1 MFETQ
6 DTSASAGSTSVDH
19 EQRNKT
25 PNNNNLRTSGGIG
38 GPSELRV
45 SGPSPLLQLSS
56 TNDPQDRIGISSAG
70 LADNRDEFH
79 IRERYLSRP
88 SPQNTQTSTGY
99 VEPRPFLPPRPS
111 SSNWTPAALEAESRL
126 RLNYSPYS
134 TSNSPPGPPH
144 FYYKQQQPQRP
155 QPQQPLPPAA
165 TFGSDIRILPNKP
178 FSTVPQQST
187 TSISHADV
195 AGRQYIIPSTVVKQ
209 QEPDLASV
217 SQPSQTWRLVG
228 DSSRPRPPTS
238 MPCATPTLI
247 QPTPCALGVGP
258 SCDTQNQVLPS
269 HFHLG
274 SLIQLTNGDLKRV
287 ESLSTEDF
295 IRSAKSSPEVKID
308 QSTVTAIE
316 PCKERGTVM
325 ITFSVGKD
333 NVKVAVEATVEHPFY
348 AIGHGWSSSSPNRS
362 LAKFQLPCHQ
372 LKVGDICISLSQCNN
387 NNNNGSITATA
398 SATSSEAEQMRPP
411 PPPHELNERRRSN
424 SASPSDKLLLKRAAA
439 ASYAGLSGLGAGAA
453 AGSLTTNCPSPLA
466 GRPKSSTLGF
476 QSPTKQVAFADEANI
491 TTTTARQQSDT
502 QMPPVKKRKIIDV
515 SAGGNSR
522 DIDNT
527 GP

>member
-6 DTSASAGSTSVDH
+6 DTSAAGSTSVENH
-19 EQRNKT
+19 EQRNKV
-25 PNNNNLRTSGGIG
+25 PNANNNLRAPGGIG

-45 SGPSPLLQLSS
+45 SGPSPLLQLS
-56 TNDPQDRIGISSAG
+56 TNEQQDRIGISSVA

-99 VEPRPFLPPRPS
+99 AEPRPFLPPRPS
-111 SSNWTPAALEAESRL
+111 SSDWTPAALEAESRL

-217 SQPSQTWRLVG
+217 PQPSQTWRLVG
-228 DSSRPRPPTS
+228 DSSRPRPPS
-238 MPCATPTLI
+238 SSI
-247 QPTPCALGVGP
+247 QPAPLQSSALGVA
-258 SCDTQNQVLPS
+258 SSVDQNQVLPS

-316 PCKERGTVM
+316 PCNERGTVM

-387 NNNNGSITATA
+387 NNNNGSTATA

-411 PPPHELNERRRSN
+411 PPPHELHERRRSN
-424 SASPSDKLLLKRAAA
+424 SASPSDKLLLKRAA
-439 ASYAGLSGLGAGAA
+439 SYAGLSGLGAA

-491 TTTTARQQSDT
+491 TTTARQQSDT

-515 SAGGNSR
+515 SAG
-522 DIDNT
+522 DTQLD
-527 GP
+527 

>member
-6 DTSASAGSTSVDH
+6 DTSAAGSTSVENH
-19 EQRNKT
+19 EQRNKV
-25 PNNNNLRTSGGIG
+25 PNANNNLRAPGGIG

-45 SGPSPLLQLSS
+45 SGPSPLLQLS
-56 TNDPQDRIGISSAG
+56 TNEQQDRIGISSVA

-99 VEPRPFLPPRPS
+99 AEPRPFLPPRPS
-111 SSNWTPAALEAESRL
+111 SSDWTPAALEAESRL

-217 SQPSQTWRLVG
+217 PQPSQTWRLVG
-228 DSSRPRPPTS
+228 DSSRPRPPS
-238 MPCATPTLI
+238 SSI
-247 QPTPCALGVGP
+247 QPAPLQSSALGVA
-258 SCDTQNQVLPS
+258 SSVDQNQVLPS

-316 PCKERGTVM
+316 PCNERGTVM

-387 NNNNGSITATA
+387 NNNNGSSTATA

-411 PPPHELNERRRSN
+411 PPPHELHERRRSN
-424 SASPSDKLLLKRAAA
+424 SASPSDKLLLKRAAGWP
-439 ASYAGLSGLGAGAA
+439 GLAGAA

-515 SAGGNSR
+515 SAG
-522 DIDNT
+522 DTQLD
-527 GP
+527 

>member
-6 DTSASAGSTSVDH
+6 DTSAAGSTSVENH
-19 EQRNKT
+19 EQRNKV
-25 PNNNNLRTSGGIG
+25 PNANNNLRAPGGIG

-45 SGPSPLLQLSS
+45 SGPSPLLQLS
-56 TNDPQDRIGISSAG
+56 TNEQQDRIGISSVA

-99 VEPRPFLPPRPS
+99 AEPRPFLPPRPS
-111 SSNWTPAALEAESRL
+111 SSDWTPAALEAESRL

-217 SQPSQTWRLVG
+217 PQPSQTWRLVG
-228 DSSRPRPPTS
+228 DSNRPRPPTS
-238 MPCATPTLI
+238 MPFATPTSI
-247 QPTPCALGVGP
+247 QPASCALGVAP

-316 PCKERGTVM
+316 PCNERGTVM

-387 NNNNGSITATA
+387 NNNNGSTATA

-411 PPPHELNERRRSN
+411 PPPHELHERRRSN
-424 SASPSDKLLLKRAAA
+424 SASPSDKLLLKRAA
-439 ASYAGLSGLGAGAA
+439 SYAGLSGLGAA

-491 TTTTARQQSDT
+491 TTTARQQSDT

-515 SAGGNSR
+515 SAGGTQL
-522 DIDNT
+522 D
-527 GP
+527 

>member
-6 DTSASAGSTSVDH
+6 DTSAAGSTSVENH
-19 EQRNKT
+19 EQRNKV
-25 PNNNNLRTSGGIG
+25 PNANNNLRAPGGIG

-45 SGPSPLLQLSS
+45 SGPSPLLQLS
-56 TNDPQDRIGISSAG
+56 TNEQQDRIGISSAA

-99 VEPRPFLPPRPS
+99 AEPRPFLPPRPS
-111 SSNWTPAALEAESRL
+111 SSDWTPAALEAESRL

-187 TSISHADV
+187 TSISHDV

-217 SQPSQTWRLVG
+217 PQPSQTWRLVG
-228 DSSRPRPPTS
+228 DSSRPRPPS
-238 MPCATPTLI
+238 SSI
-247 QPTPCALGVGP
+247 QPAPLQSSALGVA
-258 SCDTQNQVLPS
+258 SSVDQNQVLPS

-316 PCKERGTVM
+316 PCNERGTVM

-387 NNNNGSITATA
+387 NNNNGSSTATA

-411 PPPHELNERRRSN
+411 PPPHELHERRRSN
-424 SASPSDKLLLKRAAA
+424 SASPSDKLLLKRAAGWP
-439 ASYAGLSGLGAGAA
+439 GLAGAA

-515 SAGGNSR
+515 SAG
-522 DIDNT
+522 DTQLD
-527 GP
+527 

>member
-6 DTSASAGSTSVDH
+6 DTSAAGSTSVENH
-19 EQRNKT
+19 EQRNKV
-25 PNNNNLRTSGGIG
+25 PNANNNLRAPGGIG

-45 SGPSPLLQLSS
+45 SGPSPLLQLS
-56 TNDPQDRIGISSAG
+56 TNEQQDRIGTSSAA

-99 VEPRPFLPPRPS
+99 AEPRPFLPPRPS
-111 SSNWTPAALEAESRL
+111 SSDWTPAALEAESRL

-187 TSISHADV
+187 TSISHDV

-217 SQPSQTWRLVG
+217 PQPSQTWRLVG
-228 DSSRPRPPTS
+228 DSSRPRPPS
-238 MPCATPTLI
+238 SSI
-247 QPTPCALGVGP
+247 QPAPLQSSALGVA
-258 SCDTQNQVLPS
+258 SSVDQNQVLPS

-316 PCKERGTVM
+316 PCNERGTVM

-387 NNNNGSITATA
+387 NNNNGSSTATA

-411 PPPHELNERRRSN
+411 PPPHELHERRRSN
-424 SASPSDKLLLKRAAA
+424 SASPSDKLLLKRAAGWP
-439 ASYAGLSGLGAGAA
+439 GLAGAA

-491 TTTTARQQSDT
+491 TTTARQQSDT

-515 SAGGNSR
+515 SAGGTQL
-522 DIDNT
+522 D
-527 GP
+527 

>member
-6 DTSASAGSTSVDH
+6 DTSAAGSTSVENH
-19 EQRNKT
+19 EQRNKV
-25 PNNNNLRTSGGIG
+25 PNANNNLRAPGGIG

-45 SGPSPLLQLSS
+45 SGPSPLLQLS
-56 TNDPQDRIGISSAG
+56 TNEQQDRIGISSAA

-99 VEPRPFLPPRPS
+99 AEPRPFLPPRPS
-111 SSNWTPAALEAESRL
+111 SSDWTPAALEAESRL

-217 SQPSQTWRLVG
+217 PQPSQTWRLVG
-228 DSSRPRPPTS
+228 DSSRPRPPS
-238 MPCATPTLI
+238 SSI
-247 QPTPCALGVGP
+247 QPAPLQSSALGVA
-258 SCDTQNQVLPS
+258 SSVDQNQVLPS

-316 PCKERGTVM
+316 PCNERGTVM

-387 NNNNGSITATA
+387 NNNNGSSTATA

-411 PPPHELNERRRSN
+411 PPPHELHERRRSN
-424 SASPSDKLLLKRAAA
+424 SASPSDKLLLKRAAGWP
-439 ASYAGLSGLGAGAA
+439 GLAGAA

-515 SAGGNSR
+515 SAG
-522 DIDNT
+522 DTQLD
-527 GP
+527 

>member
-6 DTSASAGSTSVDH
+6 DTSAAGSTSVENH
-19 EQRNKT
+19 EQRNKV
-25 PNNNNLRTSGGIG
+25 PNANNNLRAPGGIG

-45 SGPSPLLQLSS
+45 SGPSPLLQLS
-56 TNDPQDRIGISSAG
+56 TNEQQDRIGTSSAA

-99 VEPRPFLPPRPS
+99 AEPRPFLPPRPS
-111 SSNWTPAALEAESRL
+111 SSDWTPAALEAESRL

-187 TSISHADV
+187 TSISHDV

-217 SQPSQTWRLVG
+217 PQPSQTWRLVG
-228 DSSRPRPPTS
+228 DSSRPRPPS
-238 MPCATPTLI
+238 SSI
-247 QPTPCALGVGP
+247 QPAPLQSSALGVA
-258 SCDTQNQVLPS
+258 SSVDQNQVLPS

-316 PCKERGTVM
+316 PCNERGTVM

-387 NNNNGSITATA
+387 NNNNGSSTATA

-411 PPPHELNERRRSN
+411 PPPHELHERRRSN
-424 SASPSDKLLLKRAAA
+424 SASPSDKLLLKRAAGWP
-439 ASYAGLSGLGAGAA
+439 GLAGAA

-515 SAGGNSR
+515 SAGGTQL
-522 DIDNT
+522 D
-527 GP
+527 

>member
-6 DTSASAGSTSVDH
+6 DTSAPATSVDH
-19 EQRNKT
+19 EQRNKA
-25 PNNNNLRTSGGIG
+25 NNNNLRGNG
-38 GPSELRV
+38 GPSELRST

-56 TNDPQDRIGISSAG
+56 TNDQDNRIIGSAA

-99 VEPRPFLPPRPS
+99 AEPRPFLPPRPS
-111 SSNWTPAALEAESRL
+111 SSDWTPAALEAESRL

-155 QPQQPLPPAA
+155 QPQQPLTPAA

-187 TSISHADV
+187 TSISHDV

-217 SQPSQTWRLVG
+217 PQPSQTWRLVG

-238 MPCATPTLI
+238 IPCATPTSI
-247 QPTPCALGVGP
+247 QPAPCALGVAP

-316 PCKERGTVM
+316 PRNERGTVM

-387 NNNNGSITATA
+387 NNNNGSTATA

-411 PPPHELNERRRSN
+411 PPPHELHERRRSN

-439 ASYAGLSGLGAGAA
+439 ASYSGLSGLAGLGAGAA

-491 TTTTARQQSDT
+491 TTTARQQSDT

-515 SAGGNSR
+515 SAGGAQL
-522 DIDNT
+522 D
-527 GP
+527 